1 MQEKSLKIVFLD
13 LKTMGEVPN
22 LHLLEKYGE
31 VKYYQ
36 NTAPDET
43 PGRIK
48 DADIVITN
56 KVDINKPALEAAAKL
71 KLICVAATGT
81 NNVDKEAAAQ
91 RGIPVKN
98 AVDYS
103 SASVAQLT
111 FALLLHL
118 LHKLPYFDN
127 YVKQGE
133 YSQSDI
139 FTHLENPFREI
150 KGKRFGII
158 GLGNIGRQV
167 ARIAEAF
174 GAEVVYFS
182 ASGGNTEQ
190 PYQRL
195 ELKEFLGTSDIVSI
209 HAPLNQYTQNLLH
222 YDQLRLMKP
231 SAILL
236 NMGRGGIVNE
246 ADLARALDENLIYA
260 AGLDVFAQ
268 EPIEKDNPLLKIKN
282 KEKLVLT
289 PHIAWASVEARTLL
303 VEKVAQNIQEF
314 LQENK

>member
-1 MQEKSLKIVFLD
+1 MKIVFLD

-22 LHLLEKYGE
+22 LHLLEQHGE
-31 VKYYQ
+31 LIYYQ
-36 NTAPDET
+36 NSSPAET
-43 PGRIK
+43 QERIK

-56 KVDINKPALEAAAKL
+56 KVNLNKQALDAAPNL

-81 NNVDKEAAAQ
+81 NNIDKEAAAAL
-91 RGIPVKN
+91 GIPVKN

-127 YVKQGE
+127 YVKQGD
-133 YSQSDI
+133 YAQSDI
-139 FTHLENPFREI
+139 FTHLNNPFREI
-150 KGKRFGII
+150 KGQRFGII

-167 ARIAEAF
+167 ASIAEAY

-182 ASGGNTEQ
+182 ASGGNTSQ

-195 ELKEFLGTSDIVSI
+195 DLEEFLRTSDIVSI
-209 HAPLNQYTQNLLH
+209 HAPLNEHTQNLLNF
-222 YDQLRLMKP
+222 DRIQLMKP

-236 NMGRGGIVNE
+236 NLGRGGIINE
-246 ADLARALDENLIYA
+246 ADLARALNNNLILA
-260 AGLDVFAQ
+260 AGLDVFGQ
-268 EPIEKDNPLLKIKN
+268 EPIDAENPLLKIN
-282 KEKLVLT
+282 EPEKLVLT

-303 VEKVAQNIQEF
+303 VEKVSQNIQAF
-314 LQENK
+314 LQEQK